1 MGFTRRTFLRRSA
14 AGAALLGT
22 GGVLGAST
30 VADARTRLTAAQ
42 LRALRS
48 AVRGQVLA
56 PGDGGYDSARV
67 IFNKR
72 FDGLRPP
79 AVVRARDA
87 ADVRAVVGWA
97 QQFDVA
103 LVSRSGG
110 HAYNGASTSD
120 DAVVVDVGRLDG
132 VTLGSGGIATIGP
145 GTRNIDVYAGLAR
158 HGVTVPS
165 GSCPMVGAGGLITGG
180 GMGLAG
186 RELGLALDRV
196 AGFDVVT
203 ADGQLRRVDAYD
215 DADLFWALRGGGGSF
230 GIVTA
235 IRLRVRR
242 VSSAA
247 WFFASFPRSSAREAL
262 AAWDGLVPGA
272 SAALTSIFTIPGSS
286 GNVTALGQYFGS
298 EAALRR
304 LVAPLAAVRGA
315 RLSAGT
321 SGYLALQ
328 RRWAG
333 CADGGLSACHS
344 DPRSLFAGSSVY
356 VAKRLSAAGR
366 ADFLAAAG
374 KGATLILDSYG
385 GAIGDVAPDATAFVH
400 RDARFSVQILSY
412 AADLATAKSRVAA
425 ARAKIAPHGNGQ
437 AYQNYADPTLTGAA
451 HAYYGANHAR
461 LQRIKAA
468 VDPYDRFRPKQG
480 IHAP

>member
-14 AGAALLGT
+14 AGAVLLGT

-30 VADARTRLTAAQ
+30 VADARMRLTAAQ

-48 AVRGQVLA
+48 AVRGQVVA
-56 PGDGGYDSARV
+56 PGDGGYDSARAL
-67 IFNKR
+67 FNKR
-72 FDGLRPP
+72 FDGVRPP

-87 ADVRAVVGWA
+87 ADVRAVVDWA
-97 QQFDVA
+97 RRHDVA

-120 DAVVVDVGRLDG
+120 DAVVVDVGRLNG
-132 VTLGSGGIATIGP
+132 VALSGGVATIGP
-145 GTRNIDVYAGLAR
+145 GARNIDVYAGLAR
-158 HGVTVPS
+158 HGATAPS

-196 AGFDVVT
+196 TSFDVVT
-203 ADGQLRRVDAYD
+203 ADGQLRRADASHEE
-215 DADLFWALRGGGGSF
+215 DLFWALRGGGGSF

-247 WFFASFPRSSAREAL
+247 WFFASFPRSLASEAL
-262 AAWDGLVPGA
+262 ATWDALVPEA
-272 SAALTSIFTIPGSS
+272 TSALTSIFTIPGTS
-286 GNVTALGQYFGS
+286 GRLTALGQYFGAES
-298 EAALRR
+298 ALRR
-304 LVAPLAAVRGA
+304 IVRPLAV
-315 RLSAGT
+315 LSGQQLRTGT

-333 CADGGLSACHS
+333 CAEGGLASCHS
-344 DPRSLFAGSSVY
+344 DPRTLFAGSSVY
-356 VAKRLSAAGR
+356 VSKLLSAQAR

-374 KGATLILDSYG
+374 KGATLVLDSYG
-385 GAIGDVAPDATAFVH
+385 GAINDVAPDATAFVH
-400 RDARFSVQILSY
+400 RNARFSVQILSY
-412 AADLATAKSRVAA
+412 AGSLAAAKSRVAA
-425 ARAKIAPHGNGQ
+425 ARARIAPHGNGQ
-437 AYQNYADPTLTGAA
+437 AYQNYADPTLSNATK
-451 HAYYGANHAR
+451 AYYGTNYAR
-461 LQRIKAA
+461 LQSIKAA
-468 VDPYDRFRPKQG
+468 LDPDDRFRPKQG
-480 IHAP
+480 IRAP